1 VDSTASLKLKGPT
14 RASRRGI
21 RAKAL
26 RFLSALLRGG
36 VHVLF
41 VAAVSLCL
49 LLVFLMWSIL
59 LLFDRP

>member
-1 VDSTASLKLKGPT
+1 LG
-14 RASRRGI
+14 
-21 RAKAL
+21 
-26 RFLSALLRGG
+26 LLRRG

-49 LLVFLMWSIL
+49 LLVLLMWSIL